1 VGEDCLAKSTPGDV
15 PVQTRATS
23 TVAGRGLVADLLEG
37 LLDRL
42 EVIALKLDPSLLYG
56 AARTA
61 GVLEAGA

>member
-1 VGEDCLAKSTPGDV
+1 
-15 PVQTRATS
+15 
-23 TVAGRGLVADLLEG
+23 VAGRGLVADLLEG